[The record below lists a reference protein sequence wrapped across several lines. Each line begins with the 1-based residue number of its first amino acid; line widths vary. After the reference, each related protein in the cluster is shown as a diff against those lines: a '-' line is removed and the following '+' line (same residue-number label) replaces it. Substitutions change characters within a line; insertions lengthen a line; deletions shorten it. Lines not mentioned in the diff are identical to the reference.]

1 MGYGLDC
8 GKILFSFMLRIF
20 WHDKRLAAAVKI
32 PTGAGGFLDSIIL
45 YKPENIHET
54 NFFSFARY
62 RENIAKY

>member
-1 MGYGLDC
+1 
-8 GKILFSFMLRIF
+8 MLRIF

-62 RENIAKY
+62 RENIAGY